1 MPSTAITVPRTLHGA
16 APSGKEDREPG
27 NGDEAAHVEQ
37 QHGSMQKVSDG
48 AVLGARVRMAREERG
63 LSLRELARRAE
74 VQVSDISRLERGLT
88 GQPRLSL
95 GMALARAM
103 GLTLSQLLGEAEGS
117 ADGALE
123 GHSIVELR
131 LALEA
136 ISREATRVARI
147 AESAAASLRR

>member
-1 MPSTAITVPRTLHGA
+1 MDQQESA
-16 APSGKEDREPG
+16 
-27 NGDEAAHVEQ
+27 EQ
-37 QHGSMQKVSDG
+37 LSDG
-48 AVLGARVRMAREERG
+48 AVLGARVRVLREERG

-95 GMALARAM
+95 GMSLARAM
-103 GLTLSQLLGEAEGS
+103 GVTLSQLLGEVDPPAPDALS
-117 ADGALE
+117 AQSA
-123 GHSIVELR
+123 IELR

>member
-1 MPSTAITVPRTLHGA
+1 MDQQESA
-16 APSGKEDREPG
+16 
-27 NGDEAAHVEQ
+27 EQ
-37 QHGSMQKVSDG
+37 LSDG
-48 AVLGARVRMAREERG
+48 AVLGARVRILREERG

-95 GMALARAM
+95 GLALARAM
-103 GLTLSQLLGEAEGS
+103 GVTLSQLLGEVDPPAADALTTQS
-117 ADGALE
+117 A
-123 GHSIVELR
+123 IELR

-136 ISREATRVARI
+136 IGREATRVARI